1 MGRFALAGFV
11 SCLAL
16 CLMAPVVGAG
26 EDKGELERLRQENK
40 ELKAA
45 ALEQDISE
53 YLAETKGWEGAQG
66 GDGLKGVTLHASFTS
81 VYQGTLGQGGTSGN
95 VSLMD
100 GDFDLNFDMQVSEQV
115 SLFIYM
121 TANNGGSGSL
131 PANFPTTGIAALS
144 TNAGVDGIDV
154 NGTVPTNPGAVV
166 TNEVGLRWATKLG
179 DTTYNSEVGEIDPRH
194 RFLQNAICPDNNTGF
209 IHNSFTD
216 PASVNWITSAGGTT
230 SLGYYAWVELGDQKQ
245 FTLSGGWF
253 NTAGQWFNN
262 GQLYIQIAWKGD
274 VSGREM
280 NLRFLVHW
288 DGFNPT
294 VDNDTWLVGWSWDW
308 WLTEKIGVFFTGGF
322 NTDDTNPVDYD
333 FQVGFVFNGLISSRP
348 DDQLGAGFLF
358 THLDD
363 DVVGVV
369 PEDTE
374 FGFEV
379 YYKLAMADGKVFVT
393 PHFIFVVDPGG
404 GVGGPAGFVED
415 SLFILG
421 VRVHVP
427 F

>member
-1 MGRFALAGFV
+1 
-11 SCLAL
+11 
-16 CLMAPVVGAG
+16 MAPVVGAG

-53 YLAETKGWEGAQG
+53 YLAEAKGWEGAQG

-81 VYQGTLGQGGTSGN
+81 VYQGTLGQGDGSGN

-100 GDFDLNFDMQVSEQV
+100 GDFDLNFDLQVTDQV

-121 TANNGGSGSL
+121 TANNGGTGSL
-131 PANFPTTGIAALS
+131 PFNFPTTGIAALS

-166 TNEVGLRWATKLG
+166 TNEVGMRWAAKVG
-179 DTTYNSEVGEIDPRH
+179 ETTVNQEIGEIDPRH

-216 PASVNWITSAGGTT
+216 PASVQWITTAGGTT
-230 SLGYYAWVELGDQKQ
+230 SLGYYAWLELGDQKQ
-245 FTLSGGWF
+245 FTVSGGWF

-262 GQLYIQIAWKGD
+262 GQLYIQVAWKGD

-280 NLRFLVHW
+280 NVRFLVHW
-288 DGFNPT
+288 DGFNPS
-294 VDNDTWLVGWSWDW
+294 VDNDTWLFGWSWDW

-322 NTDDTNPVDYD
+322 NVDDTNPVDYD
-333 FQVGFVFNGLISSRP
+333 FQLGFVFNGLISSRP
-348 DDQLGAGFLF
+348 DDQLGAGFIF

-379 YYKLAMADGKVFVT
+379 YYKIAVADGRVFVT
-393 PHFIFVVDPGG
+393 PHFMFVVDPGG

-421 VRVHVP
+421 VRMHVP

>member
-1 MGRFALAGFV
+1 
-11 SCLAL
+11 
-16 CLMAPVVGAG
+16 
-26 EDKGELERLRQENK
+26 
-40 ELKAA
+40 
-45 ALEQDISE
+45 
-53 YLAETKGWEGAQG
+53 
-66 GDGLKGVTLHASFTS
+66 
-81 VYQGTLGQGGTSGN
+81 
-95 VSLMD
+95 
-100 GDFDLNFDMQVSEQV
+100 
-115 SLFIYM
+115 
-121 TANNGGSGSL
+121 L
-131 PANFPTTGIAALS
+131 PFNFPTTGIAALS

-166 TNEVGLRWATKLG
+166 TNEVGMRWAAKVG
-179 DTTYNSEVGEIDPRH
+179 ETTVNQEIGEIDPRH

-216 PASVNWITSAGGTT
+216 PASVQWITTAGGTT
-230 SLGYYAWVELGDQKQ
+230 SLGYYAWLELGDQKQ
-245 FTLSGGWF
+245 FTVSGGWF

-262 GQLYIQIAWKGD
+262 GQLYIQVAWKGD

-280 NLRFLVHW
+280 NVRFLVHW
-288 DGFNPT
+288 DGFNPS
-294 VDNDTWLVGWSWDW
+294 VDNDTWLFGWSWDW

-322 NTDDTNPVDYD
+322 NVDDTNPVDYD
-333 FQVGFVFNGLISSRP
+333 FQLGFVFNGLISSRP
-348 DDQLGAGFLF
+348 DDQLGAGFIF

-379 YYKLAMADGKVFVT
+379 YYKIAVADGRVFVT
-393 PHFIFVVDPGG
+393 PHFMFVVDPGG

-421 VRVHVP
+421 VRMHVP

>member
-1 MGRFALAGFV
+1 
-11 SCLAL
+11 
-16 CLMAPVVGAG
+16 MAPVVGAG